1 MKKAAL
7 TTLQVAVTVAMLWFV
22 FRDPAKRAEMLHA
35 LHHANA
41 LWLLLG
47 IVAYGMVELISAI
60 RWQWLLRVQGIDLGW
75 TRIFLLTLIG
85 VFFNFF
91 IPGGTGG
98 DVVKIFYLL
107 KETPG
112 QRALALISV
121 LVDRI
126 VGLLAL
132 ALIAGVVLISQWSW
146 LTSTPDTARYTWPA
160 VVIYIFT
167 LGGIHFSWLVTKRG
181 AVHKLPARF
190 PGRDKL
196 AEMALAYGLYGRAW
210 RTSLAGLFIS
220 IFAHVFYFAI
230 FYCAARAFAHDDA
243 RLPTFGELFAIMPVI
258 NVLAAMPISLG
269 GLGVREGLFEIYLN
283 QLCGVSQAV
292 AVVISS
298 SGYLFT
304 LAWGLIGGVFYL
316 FYRPSA
322 HAGLREIEKEVAE
335 FEHAVAEE
343 EVAQEIAEEKKN

>member
-7 TTLQVAVTVAMLWFV
+7 TILQVAVTVGMLWFV
-22 FRDPAKRAEMLHA
+22 FRDPAKRAEMVYA
-35 LHHANA
+35 LSHANA
-41 LWLLLG
+41 FWLLMG
-47 IVAYGMVELISAI
+47 IAAYGVVELISAV

-75 TRIFLLTLIG
+75 SRVFLLTLIG

-112 QRALALISV
+112 QRALALLSV
-121 LVDRI
+121 FVDRI

-132 ALIAGVVLISQWSW
+132 ALVAGVVLATQWSW
-146 LTSTPDTARYTWPA
+146 LTSTTETARYAWPA
-160 VVIYIFT
+160 VFIYVFT
-167 LGGIHFSWLVTKRG
+167 IGGIHFSWLVTKRG
-181 AVHKLPARF
+181 LVHKLPARF

-196 AEMALAYGLYGRAW
+196 AELALAYTLYGRAW

-220 IFAHVFYFAI
+220 IFAHLAYFAI
-230 FYCAARAFAHDDA
+230 FYCAARAFAHDGA
-243 RLPTFGELFAIMPVI
+243 RLPTLGELVSIMPII

-269 GLGVREGLFEIYLN
+269 GLGVREGLFEIYLS
-283 QLCGVSQAV
+283 QLCGVSEAV

-304 LAWGLIGGVFYL
+304 LAWGLLGGVLYL

-322 HAGLREIEKEVAE
+322 HARLRDIEQEVAAL
-335 FEHAVAEE
+335 EHSVAEQ
-343 EVAQEIAEEKKN
+343 EVALEIAKEEKP